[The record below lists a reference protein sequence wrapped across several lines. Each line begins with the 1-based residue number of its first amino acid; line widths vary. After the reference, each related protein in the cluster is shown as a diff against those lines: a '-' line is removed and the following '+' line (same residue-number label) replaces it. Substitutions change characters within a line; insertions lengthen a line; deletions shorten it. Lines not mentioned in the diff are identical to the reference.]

1 MACAVRLLDR
11 KARNSVH
18 LSYHQ
23 HAPPRRPAPRGKKR
37 HLHLPIE
44 SQPCPRAAYQFP
56 RATRFAQVDDPLAA
70 AWRLETGEGG
80 VRACSGWMRRQRG
93 GGGRRGPT
101 CLYAPLRARPM
112 PTPPRARTAS
122 SPDPSQG
129 RTDRDASSSSPAG
142 PARPATTC
150 SRCLAWRAAP
160 CSAPLQVGPRAAAL
174 PLRPSPCRA
183 PFAFGFGILSFV
195 PRPPVSRFW
204 LRALALQ
211 LVTGFSC

>member
-1 MACAVRLLDR
+1 
-11 KARNSVH
+11 
-18 LSYHQ
+18 
-23 HAPPRRPAPRGKKR
+23 
-37 HLHLPIE
+37 
-44 SQPCPRAAYQFP
+44 
-56 RATRFAQVDDPLAA
+56 
-70 AWRLETGEGG
+70 

-150 SRCLAWRAAP
+150 SRCRRGVPLPAVPRSRWALERRLCLCVRLRAVLLRFWFWDIIFRSAPSSLPFLAP
-160 CSAPLQVGPRAAAL
+160 C
-174 PLRPSPCRA
+174 PCSTARH
-183 PFAFGFGILSFV
+183 GIQL
-195 PRPPVSRFW
+195 
-204 LRALALQ
+204 LIAILA
-211 LVTGFSC
+211 VISSN